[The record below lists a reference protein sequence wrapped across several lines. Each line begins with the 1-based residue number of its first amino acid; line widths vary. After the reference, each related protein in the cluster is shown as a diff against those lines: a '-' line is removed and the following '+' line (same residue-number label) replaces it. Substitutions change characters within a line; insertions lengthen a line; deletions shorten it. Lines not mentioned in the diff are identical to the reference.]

1 MKRVSYAGGSFVSG
15 DRIVDAVTRFAT
27 ANANAARSA
36 EIEIPALDVD
46 GHRQTIGIIVGPS
59 SQLFYEPHVATQE
72 LEDEEFVA
80 RVNALTQ
87 RLVASSG
94 VNPSP

>member
-1 MKRVSYAGGSFVSG
+1 MSG

-46 GHRQTIGIIVGPS
+46 GRLQTIGIIVGPS
-59 SQLFYEPHVATQE
+59 SQLFYEPAVSQHE
-72 LEDEEFVA
+72 LEDEEFVT
-80 RVNALTQ
+80 RIDALTQ
-87 RLVASSG
+87 RLVTSSG